1 MKYFSLTV
9 ISVLLFSC
17 EQNFV
22 PKPKG
27 YFRFDLPEHGY
38 QKLEENHPFS
48 FEYSTA
54 AKAQPHVSS
63 ISEAHWIDI
72 VYPEY
77 KATIQLT
84 YKDLTNDKFEKT
96 KEKFLNELVNDSYKL
111 TSKHQVKAYAI
122 DESVV
127 KTPTGK
133 SVTIFELEGDVPSQF
148 QFYLTDTTHHFI
160 RGALYFRTATKN
172 DSLKP
177 IIDYIKIDMMHLI
190 NSLEWSK
197 N

>member
-1 MKYFSLTV
+1 MFG
-9 ISVLLFSC
+9 C
-17 EQNFV
+17 EKTFV

-27 YFRFDLPEHGY
+27 YFRIDLPPHNY
-38 QKLEENHPFS
+38 QPLREKHPFS
-48 FEYSTA
+48 FEYSKSATV
-54 AKAQPHVSS
+54 QPHKSS
-63 ISEAHWIDI
+63 ISEQHWVDI
-72 VYPEY
+72 VYPEF

-84 YKDLTNDKFEKT
+84 YKDLSTEKFVKA

-148 QFYLTDTTHHFI
+148 QFYLTDTTKHFI

-177 IIDYIKIDMMHLI
+177 IIEYIKIDIMHTI
-190 NSLEWSK
+190 NTLEWK
-197 N
+197 